1 MESRA
6 LCILERLVH
15 LVRLPHDEAFT
26 RIQIPDSVSSHTLL
40 LDALPAGWSDPVEM
54 ATVQDLAT
62 GIMAERYVAVLIVP
76 SIVVP
81 SERCLVLNPQHPEF
95 PRIRFDPP
103 VLFKYDHR
111 LIRER

>member
-1 MESRA
+1 MRRRGHQGMESRA

-40 LDALPAGWSDPVEM
+40 L
-54 ATVQDLAT
+54 
-62 GIMAERYVAVLIVP
+62 
-76 SIVVP
+76 VP